1 MGATRGVAAC
11 GVVSP
16 TLRWNPTLDEV
27 LVGRLTA
34 IWVDATNAGGALGFL
49 APVRAADVAPAMARV
64 VARVQD
70 GLDDVLTVTVEGE
83 PVGWVLLER
92 DARTFSSHW
101 RTVKRLQV
109 DPRYQGRGL
118 GRVLL
123 DEVHRFARD
132 ELELEFLVLT
142 VRGGT
147 GTDDLYNKHGY
158 QEVGRIPGAM
168 RVGPGDDRDEILM
181 MSRLSETH
189 DGRGRGQSEGRRP
202 ARP

>member
-1 MGATRGVAAC
+1 MAAC

-16 TLRWNPTLDEV
+16 TLRWNPPFDGV

-49 APVRAADVAPAMARV
+49 APVTTVDVAPAMDRV
-64 VARVQD
+64 VGRVRD
-70 GLDDVLTVTVEGE
+70 RLDDLLAVSVAGE
-83 PVGWVLLER
+83 PVGWVALER

-109 DPRYQGRGL
+109 HPSHQGRGL

-132 ELELEFLVLT
+132 ELGLEFLVLT

-147 GTDDLYNKHGY
+147 GTDDLYKKHGY
-158 QEVGRIPGAM
+158 QEVGRIPDAM
-168 RVGPGDDRDEILM
+168 RVGPGDDRDEIVM
-181 MSRLSETH
+181 VSRLSH
-189 DGRGRGQSEGRRP
+189 P
-202 ARP
+202 A